1 MNYKADRTPFWNQF
15 FIAALRDAEG
25 TIVNHV
31 GVQCEV
37 RIADGEEVKRGVRVN
52 PLGTWYKPPSLNPL
66 LLYVKPAPV
75 SSHMALGWLI
85 QTMVG

>member
-37 RIADGEEVKRGVRVN
+37 RIADGEEVKRGVRVKCE
-52 PLGTWYKPPSLNPL
+52 PSIKCEPSMDMPMEPPMN
-66 LLYVKPAPV
+66 
-75 SSHMALGWLI
+75 
-85 QTMVG
+85 MVPGGV